1 MTTNPTVTNDPQAVG
16 ELRAVGPKSTLRYS
30 GFDQQ
35 DNTRSYV
42 FQYMVPGEKAIP
54 IIVSAEI
61 PLLVKHH
68 VRIQDGPALCLYTLM
83 LEIHGV
89 DFCRTAKPLRLLTA
103 EDVLAFLAS
112 LPPPPA
118 SKGKR
123 EKRAEIESTEPSE

>member
-1 MTTNPTVTNDPQAVG
+1 MATNPTVTNEPQAVG
-16 ELRAVGPKSTLRYS
+16 ELRAAGPKSTLRYS

-42 FQYMVPGEKAIP
+42 FQYIVPGEKARP

-61 PLLVKHH
+61 PLLLKHH

-103 EDVLAFLAS
+103 EDLLAYLAS
-112 LPPPPA
+112 QPPPPA
-118 SKGKR
+118 TKGKR
-123 EKRAEIESTEPSE
+123 EKRDDVEST